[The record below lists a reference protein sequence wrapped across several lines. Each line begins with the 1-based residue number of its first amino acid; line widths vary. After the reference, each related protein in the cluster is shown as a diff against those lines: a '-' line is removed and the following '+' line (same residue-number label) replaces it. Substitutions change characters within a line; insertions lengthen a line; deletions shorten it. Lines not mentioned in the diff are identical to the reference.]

1 MTHPDTAASG
11 PDLPWPQVTVA
22 DLVREWAVRTPDAV
36 AVRQW
41 DDRLT
46 YRDLVERAAGVAA
59 VLRGRGVGPGDRVG
73 VCATRRP
80 DLVVTVLG
88 VLLSG
93 AAYLP
98 LDPDGPQQRLI
109 EIVRDAGVRIVVGDA
124 AGDGFADVDGV
135 EPVGS
140 PGPAPLV
147 AGPARPGDVA
157 YVLFTSGSTGR
168 PKGVCVTHR
177 GLVEFVTGWAART
190 GVDAGTRSLASAS
203 LSFDA
208 SVIDLFVP
216 LAHGGT
222 VCLLGA
228 DDRADPVRM
237 QRFVAAHEVTWGLLT
252 PTVLDLLDPAAVP
265 GWRTVLCGAEAV
277 PADLVARWA
286 PGRRFVNAYG
296 PTEATVAVLA
306 ADLTGDETDPTPIGL
321 PLPNHRVHVVDAEL
335 RPVAPGESGE
345 LLAGGPGLADGYL
358 NRPGLTAAA
367 FVPDP
372 FSGLP
377 GERLYRT
384 GDLVRQLPDGR
395 LVYLGRIDRQV
406 KVRGQRIELGEVEAV
421 LAGHPDVDR
430 VAVEAVAGPAGTEL
444 VAFLTPADAPA
455 DPEIRD
461 WAAGRLTPA
470 MLPARLVRLAE
481 LPVSP
486 TTGKLDRAAL
496 RDRATAALD
505 PAGTDPA
512 DPTAG
517 PTAGPADPAT
527 GSGDPTTGT
536 GDLTAGTGDPV
547 VAAVTRAW
555 TRLLGAVPA
564 PDTDFLAAGGNS
576 VTAMRLVAALRAD
589 LGRQVDARAVVAGRT
604 FGGLL
609 DTVRAA
615 APAEHDGLT
624 TGNPPTLS
632 APQRRLWFVDQIATS
647 SAPYNIAVAH
657 RLRGPLD
664 TVALGAAL
672 RAVAERHDVLRWRI
686 LQTAGVPY
694 AVCAEPTDVPVPV
707 VDLTGHP
714 DPEADLRA
722 MLTAGAGHAFDLATG
737 PSWQVTVYRLG
748 VNEHV
753 LAITLHH
760 SVFDGWSEAV
770 LYADLAAGYHRAV
783 TGADPTL
790 PPLAV
795 SYADYAVWRAERD
808 RRRGPADVAWWADHL
823 RDAPTVLELP
833 RDRPRPTV
841 QTYVGAEAAVTL
853 SADADRAV
861 RDLAAARGTTS
872 AAVLLAGFAVL
883 LRRLTGGDDHVL
895 GAVVADRRLAAFD
908 DVIGFLIDTVPVR
921 VRSGDGVD
929 FAALVDHATAE
940 LHEATD
946 HSGAPL
952 EKIVEALGVVRDTTR
967 APLVQVLFNVL
978 NFAPPRLDLAGTTGE
993 PVRVDKPGSP
1003 FDLTVYVVEPDG
1015 RFGVEVVYNPDLFD
1029 ADRVDA
1035 LLADLAHLVGALA
1048 AAPHEPVDTV
1058 AVALPRPTVR
1068 VAQLG
1073 AMAVAATTEPAR
1085 AALPAGP
1092 DGLTTTEEQVAAIW
1106 REVLGR
1112 DRVGVTDNFFDI
1124 GGHSMALA
1132 AVHARLTAATGR
1144 SVALLDLFRHPTIRA
1159 LAAHL
1164 DGAVDRPELARA
1176 ALRAAARRS
1185 RTRRNP
1191 PPRRPGGAAE

>member
-1 MTHPDTAASG
+1 MTHTPAAAHG
-11 PDLPWPQVTVA
+11 PTLPWPDVTLV
-22 DLVREWAVRTPDAV
+22 DLVREWAVRTPDAT

-41 DDRLT
+41 DDRLS

-59 VLRGRGVGPGDRVG
+59 ALRGRGAGPGDRVG

-93 AAYLP
+93 AAYVP
-98 LDPDGPQQRLI
+98 LEPGGPRQRLL
-109 EIVRDAGVRIVVGDA
+109 EITRDAGVRIVVGDA
-124 AGDGFADVDGV
+124 AGAEFGDVADV
-135 EPVGS
+135 ETVGL

-147 AGPARPGDVA
+147 ACPARPGDTA

-177 GLVEFVTGWAART
+177 NLVEFVTAWAART
-190 GVDAGTRSLASAS
+190 GVDTGTRSLGSAA

-208 SVIDLFVP
+208 TVIDLLVP
-216 LAHGGT
+216 LAHGGA
-222 VCLLGA
+222 VQLLGA
-228 DDRADPVRM
+228 GDRADPVRL
-237 QRFVAAHEVTWGLLT
+237 QRFVAAHEVNWGLLT

-277 PADLVARWA
+277 PAELAARWA

-296 PTEATVAVLA
+296 PTEATVAVVA
-306 ADLTGDETDPTPIGL
+306 GDLTGDETEPTPIGL
-321 PLPNHRVHVVDAEL
+321 PLPNHRVYVVDADL
-335 RPVAPGESGE
+335 RPVDPGESGE
-345 LLAGGPGLADGYL
+345 LLVGGPGLADGYL
-358 NRPGLTAAA
+358 NRPALTAAA

-384 GDLVRQLPDGR
+384 GDLVRQAPDGR

-406 KVRGQRIELGEVEAV
+406 KVRGQRVELGEVEAV
-421 LAGHPDVDR
+421 LAGHPKVAR

-444 VAFLTPADAPA
+444 VAFLTPADAP
-455 DPEIRD
+455 DDGELRG
-461 WAAGRLTPA
+461 WATGRLTPA
-470 MLPARLVRLAE
+470 MLPARLLRLAE

-496 RDRATAALD
+496 RERAAAEQTAQRTTAGQTVTGQVD
-505 PAGTDPA
+505 PA
-512 DPTAG
+512 AG
-517 PTAGPADPAT
+517 PV
-527 GSGDPTTGT
+527 
-536 GDLTAGTGDPV
+536 DPV
-547 VAAVTRAW
+547 DPVAAVVARAW
-555 TRLLGAVPA
+555 ARLLGAAPA
-564 PDTDFLAAGGNS
+564 PDTDFLAVGGNS
-576 VTAMRLVAALRAD
+576 VTAMRLVATLRAELD
-589 LGRQVDARAVVAGRT
+589 RQVDTRQVLAART

-615 APAEHDGLT
+615 APADADGLT

-632 APQRRLWFVDQIATS
+632 APQRRLWFVDQIAPS
-647 SAPYNIAVAH
+647 SAPYNIAMAH

-664 TVALGAAL
+664 VPALGAAL

-694 AVCAEPTDVPVPV
+694 AVCAEPTDVAVPV
-707 VDLTGHP
+707 VDLTGR
-714 DPEADLRA
+714 ADAETRLRA

-737 PSWQVTVYRLG
+737 PSWQVTVYRLDAD
-748 VNEHV
+748 EHV
-753 LAITLHH
+753 VAITLHH

-770 LYADLAAGYHRAV
+770 LYDDLAAAYAQAV
-783 TGADPTL
+783 AGAVPAL

-808 RRRGPADVAWWADHL
+808 RRRGPADVAWWVAHL

-833 RDRPRPTV
+833 RDRPRPAV
-841 QTYVGAEAAVTL
+841 QTYAGTEAAVTL
-853 SADADRAV
+853 SAAADRAV
-861 RDLAAARGTTS
+861 RDLAAARGTS
-872 AAVLLAGFAVL
+872 CAAVLLAGFGVL
-883 LRRLTGGDDHVL
+883 LARLTGGDDHVL

-908 DVIGFLIDTVPVR
+908 EVVGFLIDTVPVR
-921 VRSGDGVD
+921 LRSGGPVG
-929 FAALVDHATAE
+929 FAALVDRATAE
-940 LHEATD
+940 LHEATE

-952 EKIVEALGVVRDTTR
+952 ERIVEALGLTRDTSR

-978 NFAPPRLDLAGTTGE
+978 NFAPPRLALAGLTGG

-1003 FDLTVYVVEPDG
+1003 FDVTVYVVEHDG

-1029 ADRVDA
+1029 AGRIEG
-1035 LLADLAHLVGALA
+1035 LLADLAALVGALA
-1048 AAPHEPVDTV
+1048 AVPQQPVDTV
-1058 AVALPRPTVR
+1058 AVELPRATVR
-1068 VAQLG
+1068 VAGLG
-1073 AMAVAATTEPAR
+1073 AMAVATAEPAR

-1092 DGLTTTEEQVAAIW
+1092 HALTDTEELIAGIW
-1106 REVLGR
+1106 REVLAR
-1112 DRVGVTDNFFDI
+1112 DRVGVADNFFDI
-1124 GGHSMALA
+1124 GGHSLALA

-1144 SVALLDLFRHPTIRA
+1144 SVALLDLFRHPTVRA

-1191 PPRRPGGAAE
+1191 PRRPGGTAE